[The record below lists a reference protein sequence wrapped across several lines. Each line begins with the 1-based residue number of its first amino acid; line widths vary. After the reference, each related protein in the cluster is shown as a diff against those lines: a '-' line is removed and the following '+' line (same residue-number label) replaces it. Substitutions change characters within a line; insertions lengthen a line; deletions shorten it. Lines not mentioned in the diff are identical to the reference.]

1 MQRLRSGS
9 SVAYSDVTWVELRE
23 CSESRTLIDLDWAFE
38 ADHDDTDLEPS
49 PCAEHPEDDERDG
62 ADSAVA
68 TPNDGAQDVENPA
81 VADPAVADPEPQIP
95 PWRSGS
101 SCGGSSN
108 IALRPRKDILKPAS
122 NKLYAQRGEMQVFHM
137 TDMQF
142 SDDIDDIHTY
152 ATAAEL
158 RHTTWRDDVTPCQY
172 CMRDVHM
179 ATYVLGAKA
188 DPNDLAHALRKTG
201 MPIIVLVFTVVVSD
215 CHDIYKALN
224 RWATIAQKFNGRQ
237 PPEGSEAAA
246 ALEFLEDKRIVAL
259 GMRGDIFVCLH
270 KDRVKTATFEERV
283 LSCREQESDDDIQF
297 GTLTVHF
304 HEGRCDPGDYVRIG
318 IVVTRFRM
326 TDAQVEALAQWII
339 LHRLAVLTGLFAHSH
354 DHRSNNKRVTLQNA
368 DSLSPYK
375 TLQNRDSPLTDLA
388 RRSRAVGSAPLF
400 QQIDLAAY
408 PDERQIW
415 AIPVPWMFF
424 GYERAIKQPV
434 SIARAV
440 LDSDGL
446 DFGSDLY
453 QELMRVDYIPYWPP
467 NTSGHAYV
475 PYLDVIR
482 VTPIDWE
489 LWIDGC
495 VMTAVRFGKSLTPR
509 PHKKQPR
516 RLEFEHVERKMK
528 RHRRHAESDEN

>member
-9 SVAYSDVTWVELRE
+9 SVAYSDVTWLELRE
-23 CSESRTLIDLDWAFE
+23 MSESRTLIDLDWAFE
-38 ADHDDTDLEPS
+38 ADHEDTD
-49 PCAEHPEDDERDG
+49 AEDDERDG

-68 TPNDGAQDVENPA
+68 NPNDDAQDV
-81 VADPAVADPEPQIP
+81 DPEPQLH

-101 SCGGSSN
+101 SWSGSSN
-108 IALRPRKDILKPAS
+108 IVLRPRKVSLRPAWQPAS
-122 NKLYAQRGEMQVFHM
+122 KKLYAQRGQMQVFHT
-137 TDMQF
+137 TDSEF
-142 SDDIDDIHTY
+142 NDDIHTY
-152 ATAAEL
+152 ATTSEL
-158 RHTTWRDDVTPCQY
+158 RCTSWKNSVNPCQY

-188 DPNDLAHALRKTG
+188 DPNDLVHALRKTG
-201 MPIIVLVFTVVVSD
+201 MPIIVLVFTEEVSD
-215 CHDIYKALN
+215 CHDIYKSLN

-270 KDRVKTATFEERV
+270 KDRVKTVTFEERM
-283 LSCREQESDDDIQF
+283 LSCREQESDENIQF

-304 HEGRCDPGDYVRIG
+304 HDGGCDPGDYVRIG

-326 TDAQVEALAQWII
+326 TDAQVDALAQWII
-339 LHRLAVLTGLFAHSH
+339 LHRLAVLTGLFAHAH
-354 DHRSNNKRVTLQNA
+354 DRRSDNKLESTCEF
-368 DSLSPYK
+368 
-375 TLQNRDSPLTDLA
+375 NRDSPLMDLA
-388 RRSRAVGSAPLF
+388 RRTRAVGSEPLF

-408 PDERQIW
+408 PEEREIW

-446 DFGSDLY
+446 DFGRDLY
-453 QELMRVDYIPYWPP
+453 QELMRQDYIPYWPP
-467 NTSGHAYV
+467 NTNGHAYV

-482 VTPIDWE
+482 VTPIDWDH
-489 LWIDGC
+489 WIDGC
-495 VMTAVRFGKSLTPR
+495 VMTAVRFGRSLTPR
-509 PHKKQPR
+509 GRNKKQPR
-516 RLEFEHVERKMK
+516 RLEFEHVERKM
-528 RHRRHAESDEN
+528 RRCRRQADSAED